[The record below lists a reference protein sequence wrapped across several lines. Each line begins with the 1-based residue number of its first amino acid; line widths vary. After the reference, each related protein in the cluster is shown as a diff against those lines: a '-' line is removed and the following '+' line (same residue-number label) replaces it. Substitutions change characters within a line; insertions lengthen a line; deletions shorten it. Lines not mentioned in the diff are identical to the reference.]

1 MKFFLRSIAALVVCL
16 GIAGCVGTE
25 QARNVQPSG
34 FLGDYSTLRK
44 GGAGEPILVYWNPKT
59 DFRAYNKVIVE
70 RATIWRTPGSS
81 LDDVPKADLEHLA
94 ILLTAKLIEA
104 VKREGMSIV
113 REPGPGVMR
122 IRSAITEAE
131 QSAEV
136 LDLVTS
142 VVPLPSLTKVATGTR
157 AFVGKASVEGE
168 IRDAVTDERLAAMVD
183 RRAGNR
189 LPSGVQASWNDVE
202 LAFQYW
208 SDRLAY
214 RLCGARGGTHCVQP

>member
-1 MKFFLRSIAALVVCL
+1 MKFLHYTVATLVACL
-16 GIAGCVGTE
+16 GMAGCVGTE

-44 GGAGEPILVYWNPKT
+44 GGEGEPALIYWNPKA
-59 DFRAYNKVIVE
+59 DFRKYNKVIVE
-70 RATIWRTPGSS
+70 RSTIWRTPGSS

-94 ILLTAKLIEA
+94 ILLTARLIEA
-104 VKREGMSIV
+104 VKREGLSIV

-131 QSAEV
+131 QSAEM

-157 AFVGKASVEGE
+157 AFVGKAGVEGE
-168 IRDAVTDERLAAMVD
+168 IRDAMTDERLAAMVD

-189 LPSGVQASWNDVE
+189 LPSGVPASWNDVE

-214 RLCGARGGTHCVQP
+214 RLCQERGATHCVQP